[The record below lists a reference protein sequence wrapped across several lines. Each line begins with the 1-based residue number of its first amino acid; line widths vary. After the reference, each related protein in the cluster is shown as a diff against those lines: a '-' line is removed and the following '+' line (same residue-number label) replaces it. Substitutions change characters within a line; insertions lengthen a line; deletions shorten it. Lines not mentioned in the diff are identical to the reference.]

1 MQLKSDIKYVKGVGP
16 TRAEAFYKL
25 SVPSVGALLRYYPR
39 AYEDWSQIVPIRDLQ
54 AGVQSCIRATV
65 CHTPTKIRIPGG
77 TLLCKTTVT
86 DGAGLLNLTF
96 FNNKY
101 IQNQLQEGE
110 EYLFFGK
117 PMQNRYGALE
127 MASPLFQKPQSAH
140 RIRPIYPATSALN
153 TKTIERCVQN
163 ALAALETE
171 IPDFLPREIRE
182 RNGLC
187 VLDTAI
193 RHIHFPPD
201 EECLAAAR
209 KRLIFDELF
218 LLQLGLLQMKSRT
231 QTLSTDCVL
240 KTDYTDEFSAC
251 LPFRFTGAQSRAVQ
265 EAMRDMQSGEPMN
278 RLLQG
283 DVGSGKTAVAAAL
296 VYSAAKNGL
305 QSAMMAPTEVLAEQ
319 HYRTFQKFFA
329 GTDVEIVLL
338 TGSVSAAEKRAV
350 KAKLASGEAAL
361 AVGTHALIQ
370 EDVDFARLGLCITDE
385 QHRFGVAQRASL
397 AAKGDNPHILVMSA
411 TPIPRTLGLILYG
424 DLNVSV
430 LNELPPGRQ
439 TVDTY
444 RVGTSYRPRIYKFIE
459 KHIEKGLQA
468 YIVCPLVEEG
478 ELDLA
483 PAEKYC
489 KRLQNGVFHHR
500 RVGLLHGKMK
510 PKEKDKIMR
519 AFSAGEIDIL
529 VSTVVVE
536 VGVDVPNA
544 AVMVIENAERFGLSQ
559 LHQLRG
565 RVGRG
570 TEKSTCILVSD
581 AQNDEAKAR
590 FEILCETNDG
600 FKIADADLKLRG
612 PGDFFGKRQHGLPAL
627 RLADILRDSALLT
640 TVQREAAALLQ
651 TDAQLQNPEYAA
663 VKRQLDKMFAATAT
677 V

>member
-25 SVPSVGALLRYYPR
+25 SVQSVGALLRYYPR
-39 AYEDWSQIVPIRDLQ
+39 AYEDWSQIVPIHALQ
-54 AGVQSCIRATV
+54 AGVNACIRATV

-77 TLLCKTTVT
+77 TLLFKTTVT

-101 IQNQLQEGE
+101 IQNQLKEGE

-117 PMQNRYGALE
+117 PAQNRYGALE

-163 ALAALETE
+163 ALDTLDTE

-182 RNGLC
+182 KNGLC
-187 VLDTAI
+187 TLDTAI

-201 EECLAAAR
+201 EASLSAAR

-240 KTDYTDEFSAC
+240 KTDCTDEFSAL
-251 LPFRFTGAQSRAVQ
+251 LPFSFTGAQSRAVQ

-296 VYSAAKNGL
+296 IYSAAKNGF

-319 HYRTFQKFFA
+319 HYRTFQNFFA
-329 GTDVEIVLL
+329 GTGLEVVLL

-350 KAKLASGEAAL
+350 KAKLASGQAAL

-397 AAKGDNPHILVMSA
+397 SAKGDNPHILVMSA

-430 LNELPPGRQ
+430 LDELPPGRQ

-444 RVGTSYRPRIYKFIE
+444 RVGTSYRPRIYAFLE
-459 KHIEKGLQA
+459 KHIAEGLQA

-483 PAEKYC
+483 PAEEYC

-570 TEKSTCILVSD
+570 TAKSTCILVSD

-590 FEILCETNDG
+590 FDILCETNDG

-627 RLADILRDSALLT
+627 RLADILRDTELLL
-640 TVQREAAALLQ
+640 TVQREAVAFLQEDTNLEKPEHAAI
-651 TDAQLQNPEYAA
+651 
-663 VKRQLDKMFAATAT
+663 KRQLDKMFAATQS
-677 V
+677 

>member
-25 SVPSVGALLRYYPR
+25 SVQSVGALLRYYPR
-39 AYEDWSQIVPIRDLQ
+39 AYEDWSQIVPIHELQ
-54 AGVQSCIRATV
+54 AGVNACIRATV

-77 TLLCKTTVT
+77 TLLFKTTVT

-101 IQNQLQEGE
+101 IQNQLKEGE

-117 PMQNRYGALE
+117 PAQNRYGALE

-163 ALAALETE
+163 ALDALETE

-182 RNGLC
+182 KNGLC
-187 VLDTAI
+187 TLDTAI

-201 EECLAAAR
+201 EASLSAAR

-240 KTDYTDEFSAC
+240 KTDCTDEFSAL
-251 LPFRFTGAQSRAVQ
+251 LPFSFTGAQSRAVQ

-296 VYSAAKNGL
+296 IYSAAKNGF

-319 HYRTFQKFFA
+319 HYRTFQNFFA
-329 GTDVEIVLL
+329 GTGLEVVLL

-397 AAKGDNPHILVMSA
+397 SAKGDNPHILVMSA

-430 LNELPPGRQ
+430 LDELPPGRQ

-444 RVGTSYRPRIYKFIE
+444 RVGTSYRPRIYAFLE
-459 KHIEKGLQA
+459 KHIAEGLQA

-483 PAEKYC
+483 PAEEYC

-570 TEKSTCILVSD
+570 TAKSTCILVSD

-590 FEILCETNDG
+590 FDILCETNDG

-627 RLADILRDSALLT
+627 RLADILRDTELLL
-640 TVQREAAALLQ
+640 TVQREAVAFLQEDTNLEKPEHAAI
-651 TDAQLQNPEYAA
+651 
-663 VKRQLDKMFAATAT
+663 KRQLDKMFAATQS
-677 V
+677 

>member
-25 SVPSVGALLRYYPR
+25 SVQSVGALLRYYPR
-39 AYEDWSQIVPIRDLQ
+39 AYEDWSQIVPIHELQ
-54 AGVQSCIRATV
+54 AGVNACIRATV

-77 TLLCKTTVT
+77 TLLFKTTVT

-101 IQNQLQEGE
+101 IQNQLKEGE

-117 PMQNRYGALE
+117 PAQNRYGALE

-163 ALAALETE
+163 ALDALETE
-171 IPDFLPREIRE
+171 IPDFLPRVIRE
-182 RNGLC
+182 KNGLC
-187 VLDTAI
+187 TLDTAI

-201 EECLAAAR
+201 EASLSAAR

-240 KTDYTDEFSAC
+240 KTDCTDEFAAR
-251 LPFRFTGAQSRAVQ
+251 LPFCFTGAQSRAVQ

-296 VYSAAKNGL
+296 IYSAAKNGF

-319 HYRTFQKFFA
+319 HYRTFQNFFA
-329 GTDVEIVLL
+329 GTGLEVVLL

-350 KAKLASGEAAL
+350 KAKLASGQAAL

-397 AAKGDNPHILVMSA
+397 SAKGDNPHILVMSA

-430 LNELPPGRQ
+430 LDELPPGRQ

-444 RVGTSYRPRIYKFIE
+444 RVGTSYRPRIYAFLE
-459 KHIEKGLQA
+459 KHITEGLQA

-483 PAEKYC
+483 PAEEYC

-570 TEKSTCILVSD
+570 TAKSTCILVSD

-590 FEILCETNDG
+590 FDILCETNDG

-627 RLADILRDSALLT
+627 RLADILRDTELLL
-640 TVQREAAALLQ
+640 TVQREAVAFLQEDTNLEKPEHAAI
-651 TDAQLQNPEYAA
+651 
-663 VKRQLDKMFAATAT
+663 KRQLDKMFAATQS
-677 V
+677 

>member
-39 AYEDWSQIVPIRDLQ
+39 AYEDWSQIVPIHDLQ
-54 AGVQSCIRATV
+54 AGENACIRATV

-77 TLLCKTTVT
+77 TLLFKTTVT

-101 IQNQLQEGE
+101 IQNQLKEGE

-117 PMQNRYGALE
+117 PAQNRYGALE

-140 RIRPIYPATSALN
+140 RIRPIYPATAQLN
-153 TKTIERCVQN
+153 SKTIERCVQN
-163 ALAALETE
+163 ALDALETE

-182 RNGLC
+182 KNGLC
-187 VLDTAI
+187 TLDTAI

-201 EECLAAAR
+201 EERLAAAR

-240 KTDYTDEFSAC
+240 KTDCTDEFAAR
-251 LPFRFTGAQSRAVQ
+251 LPFSFTGAQSCAVG

-296 VYSAAKNGL
+296 IYSAAKNGF

-319 HYRTFQKFFA
+319 HYRTFRNFFA
-329 GTDVEIVLL
+329 GTGIEVVLL

-350 KAKLASGEAAL
+350 KAKLKSGEAAL

-430 LNELPPGRQ
+430 LDELPPGRQ

-459 KHIEKGLQA
+459 KHIAAGLQA

-483 PAEKYC
+483 PAEEYC

-570 TEKSTCILVSD
+570 TAKSTCILVSD

-590 FEILCETNDG
+590 FDILCETNDG

-627 RLADILRDSALLT
+627 RLADILRDTELLL
-640 TVQREAAALLQ
+640 TVQREAVEFLKTDAALE
-651 TDAQLQNPEYAA
+651 NPEHAA
-663 VKRQLDKMFAATAT
+663 IKRQLDKMFAATQS
-677 V
+677 

>member
-54 AGVQSCIRATV
+54 AGENACIRATV

-77 TLLCKTTVT
+77 TLLFKTTVT

-101 IQNQLQEGE
+101 IQNQLKEGE

-117 PMQNRYGALE
+117 PAQNRYGALE

-140 RIRPIYPATSALN
+140 RIRPIYPATAQLN
-153 TKTIERCVQN
+153 SKTIERCVQN
-163 ALAALETE
+163 ALDALETE
-171 IPDFLPREIRE
+171 IPDFLPRELRE
-182 RNGLC
+182 KNGLC
-187 VLDTAI
+187 TLDTAI

-201 EECLAAAR
+201 EKNLAAAR

-240 KTDYTDEFSAC
+240 KTDCTDEFAAR
-251 LPFRFTGAQSRAVQ
+251 LPFSFTGAQSRAVG

-296 VYSAAKNGL
+296 IYSAAKNGF

-319 HYRTFQKFFA
+319 HYRTFQNFFA
-329 GTDVEIVLL
+329 GTGIEVVLL

-397 AAKGDNPHILVMSA
+397 SAKGDNPHILVMSA

-430 LNELPPGRQ
+430 LDELPPGRQ

-459 KHIEKGLQA
+459 KHIAAGLQA

-483 PAEKYC
+483 PAEEYC

-570 TEKSTCILVSD
+570 TAKSTCILVSD

-590 FEILCETNDG
+590 FDILCETNDG

-627 RLADILRDSALLT
+627 RLADILRDTELLL
-640 TVQREAAALLQ
+640 TVQREAVEFLKTDAALE
-651 TDAQLQNPEYAA
+651 NPEHAA
-663 VKRQLDKMFAATAT
+663 IKRQLDKMFAATQS
-677 V
+677 

>member
-54 AGVQSCIRATV
+54 AGENACIRATV

-77 TLLCKTTVT
+77 TLLFKTTVT

-101 IQNQLQEGE
+101 IQNQVKEGE

-117 PMQNRYGALE
+117 PARNRYGALE

-140 RIRPIYPATSALN
+140 RIRPIYPATAQLN
-153 TKTIERCVQN
+153 SKTIERCVQN
-163 ALAALETE
+163 ALDALETE

-182 RNGLC
+182 KNGLC
-187 VLDTAI
+187 TLDTAI

-201 EECLAAAR
+201 EQALREAR

-240 KTDYTDEFSAC
+240 KTDHTDEFAAR

-265 EAMRDMQSGEPMN
+265 EAMHDMQSGEPMN

-296 VYSAAKNGL
+296 IYSAAKNGL

-319 HYRTFQKFFA
+319 HYRTFQNFFA
-329 GTDVEIVLL
+329 GTGIEVVLL

-370 EDVDFARLGLCITDE
+370 EDVDFLRLGLCITDE

-430 LNELPPGRQ
+430 LDELPPGRQ

-444 RVGTSYRPRIYKFIE
+444 RVGTSYRPRIYNFIE
-459 KHIEKGLQA
+459 KHIEQGLQA

-483 PAEKYC
+483 PAEAYC
-489 KRLQNGVFHHR
+489 KQLQNGVFHHR

-519 AFSAGEIDIL
+519 AFSAGDIDIL

-544 AVMVIENAERFGLSQ
+544 AVMVIENAERFGLAQ

-570 TEKSTCILVSD
+570 TAKSTCILVSD

-590 FEILCETNDG
+590 FDILCETNDG

-627 RLADILRDSALLT
+627 RLADILRDTELLL
-640 TVQREAAALLQ
+640 TVQREAVEFLKTDAALEQ
-651 TDAQLQNPEYAA
+651 PEHAA
-663 VKRQLDKMFAATAT
+663 IKRQLDKMFAATQS
-677 V
+677 

>member
-25 SVPSVGALLRYYPR
+25 SVQSVGALLRYYPR
-39 AYEDWSQIVPIRDLQ
+39 AYEDWSQIVPIHELQ
-54 AGVQSCIRATV
+54 AGVNACIRATV

-77 TLLCKTTVT
+77 TLLFKTTVT

-101 IQNQLQEGE
+101 IQNQLKEGE

-117 PMQNRYGALE
+117 PAQNRYGALE

-163 ALAALETE
+163 ALDALETE
-171 IPDFLPREIRE
+171 IPDFLPRKIRE
-182 RNGLC
+182 KNGLC
-187 VLDTAI
+187 TLDTAI

-201 EECLAAAR
+201 EASLSAAR

-240 KTDYTDEFSAC
+240 KTDCTDEFASR
-251 LPFRFTGAQSRAVQ
+251 LPFCFTGAQSRAVQ

-296 VYSAAKNGL
+296 IYSAAKNGF

-319 HYRTFQKFFA
+319 HYRTFQNFFA
-329 GTDVEIVLL
+329 GTGLEVVLL

-350 KAKLASGEAAL
+350 KAKLASGQAAL

-397 AAKGDNPHILVMSA
+397 SAKGDNPHILVMSA

-430 LNELPPGRQ
+430 LDELPPGRQ

-444 RVGTSYRPRIYKFIE
+444 RVGTSYRPRIYAFLE
-459 KHIEKGLQA
+459 KHITEGLQA

-483 PAEKYC
+483 PAEEYC

-570 TEKSTCILVSD
+570 TAKSTCILVSD

-590 FEILCETNDG
+590 FDILCETNDG

-627 RLADILRDSALLT
+627 RLADILRDTELLL
-640 TVQREAAALLQ
+640 TVQREAVAFLQEDTNLEKPEHAAI
-651 TDAQLQNPEYAA
+651 
-663 VKRQLDKMFAATAT
+663 KRQLDKMFAATQS
-677 V
+677 

>member
-25 SVPSVGALLRYYPR
+25 SVQSVGALLRYYPR
-39 AYEDWSQIVPIRDLQ
+39 AYEDWSQIVPIHELQ
-54 AGVQSCIRATV
+54 AGVNACIRATV

-77 TLLCKTTVT
+77 TLLFKTTVT

-101 IQNQLQEGE
+101 IQNQLKEGE

-117 PMQNRYGALE
+117 PAQNRYGALE

-163 ALAALETE
+163 ALDALETE

-182 RNGLC
+182 KNGLC
-187 VLDTAI
+187 TLDTAI

-201 EECLAAAR
+201 EASLSAAR

-240 KTDYTDEFSAC
+240 KTDCTDEFSAL
-251 LPFRFTGAQSRAVQ
+251 LPFSFTGAQSRAVQ

-296 VYSAAKNGL
+296 IYSAAKNGF

-319 HYRTFQKFFA
+319 HYRTFQNFFA
-329 GTDVEIVLL
+329 GTGLEVVLL

-350 KAKLASGEAAL
+350 KAKLASGQAAL

-397 AAKGDNPHILVMSA
+397 SAKGDNPHILVMSA

-430 LNELPPGRQ
+430 LDELPPGRQ

-444 RVGTSYRPRIYKFIE
+444 RVGTSYRPRIYAFLE
-459 KHIEKGLQA
+459 KHITEGLQA

-483 PAEKYC
+483 PAEEYC
-489 KRLQNGVFHHR
+489 KRLQNGVFRHR

-570 TEKSTCILVSD
+570 TAKSTCILVSD

-590 FEILCETNDG
+590 FDILCETNDG

-627 RLADILRDSALLT
+627 RLADILRDTELLL
-640 TVQREAAALLQ
+640 TVQREAVAFLQEDTHLEKPEHAAI
-651 TDAQLQNPEYAA
+651 
-663 VKRQLDKMFAATAT
+663 KRQLDKMFAATQS
-677 V
+677 

>member
-25 SVPSVGALLRYYPR
+25 SVQSVGALLRYYPR
-39 AYEDWSQIVPIRDLQ
+39 AYEDWSQIVPIHELQ
-54 AGVQSCIRATV
+54 AGVNACIRATV

-77 TLLCKTTVT
+77 TLLFKTTVT

-101 IQNQLQEGE
+101 IQNQLKEGE

-117 PMQNRYGALE
+117 PAQNRYGALE

-163 ALAALETE
+163 ALDALETE

-182 RNGLC
+182 KNGLC
-187 VLDTAI
+187 TLDTAI

-201 EECLAAAR
+201 EASLSAAR

-240 KTDYTDEFSAC
+240 KTDCTDEFSAL
-251 LPFRFTGAQSRAVQ
+251 LPFSFTGAQSRAVQ

-296 VYSAAKNGL
+296 IYSAAKNGF

-319 HYRTFQKFFA
+319 HYRTFQNFFA
-329 GTDVEIVLL
+329 GTGLEVVLL

-350 KAKLASGEAAL
+350 KAKLASGQAAL

-397 AAKGDNPHILVMSA
+397 SAKGDNPHILVMSA

-430 LNELPPGRQ
+430 LDELPPGRQ

-444 RVGTSYRPRIYKFIE
+444 RVGTSYRPRIYAFLE
-459 KHIEKGLQA
+459 KHITEGLQA

-483 PAEKYC
+483 PAEEYC

-570 TEKSTCILVSD
+570 TAKSTCILVSD

-590 FEILCETNDG
+590 FDILCETNDG

-627 RLADILRDSALLT
+627 RLADILRDTELLL
-640 TVQREAAALLQ
+640 TVQREAVAFLQEDANLEKPEHAAI
-651 TDAQLQNPEYAA
+651 
-663 VKRQLDKMFAATAT
+663 KRQLDKMFAATQS
-677 V
+677 

>member
-25 SVPSVGALLRYYPR
+25 SVQSVGALLRYYPR
-39 AYEDWSQIVPIRDLQ
+39 AYEDWSQIVPIHELQ
-54 AGVQSCIRATV
+54 AGVNACIRATV

-77 TLLCKTTVT
+77 TLLFKTTVT

-101 IQNQLQEGE
+101 IQNQLKEGE

-117 PMQNRYGALE
+117 PAQNRYGALE

-163 ALAALETE
+163 ALDALDTE

-182 RNGLC
+182 KNGLC
-187 VLDTAI
+187 TLDTAI

-201 EECLAAAR
+201 EASLSAAR

-231 QTLSTDCVL
+231 QTLSTACVL
-240 KTDYTDEFSAC
+240 KTDCTDEFSAL
-251 LPFRFTGAQSRAVQ
+251 LPFSFTGAQSRAVL

-296 VYSAAKNGL
+296 IYSAAKNGF

-319 HYRTFQKFFA
+319 HYRTFQNFFA
-329 GTDVEIVLL
+329 GTGLEVVLL

-350 KAKLASGEAAL
+350 KAKLASGQAAL

-397 AAKGDNPHILVMSA
+397 SAKGDNPHILVMSA

-430 LNELPPGRQ
+430 LDELPPGRQ

-444 RVGTSYRPRIYKFIE
+444 RVGTSYRPRIYAFLE
-459 KHIEKGLQA
+459 KHITEGLQA

-483 PAEKYC
+483 PAEEYC

-570 TEKSTCILVSD
+570 TAKSTCILVSD

-590 FEILCETNDG
+590 FDILCETNDG

-627 RLADILRDSALLT
+627 RLADILRDTELLL
-640 TVQREAAALLQ
+640 TVQREAVAFLQEDTNLEKPEHAAI
-651 TDAQLQNPEYAA
+651 
-663 VKRQLDKMFAATAT
+663 KRQLDKMFAATQS
-677 V
+677 